1 MMKIHNL
8 FVLLGLLVVSL
19 PLGRGEDAAAD
30 DQSYQTGNEYIKY
43 WTDYA
48 ILPKR
53 CIVSGLELVHVGTRW
68 TRGQLNGTKVP
79 PV

>member
-53 CIVSGLELVHVGTRW
+53 CIV
-68 TRGQLNGTKVP
+68 
-79 PV
+79 